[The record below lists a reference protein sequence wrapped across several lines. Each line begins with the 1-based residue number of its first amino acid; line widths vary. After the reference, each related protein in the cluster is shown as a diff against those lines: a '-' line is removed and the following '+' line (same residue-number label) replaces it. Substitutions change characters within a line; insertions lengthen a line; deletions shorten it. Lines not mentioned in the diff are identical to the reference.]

1 MKLIRFL
8 PIIIVIMLLF
18 CACSN
23 IRVQDTSNTA
33 GAGKVK
39 IVTSFY
45 PMYIF
50 TINIAKN
57 IEGVNV
63 VNMAEPK
70 SGCLHDYQMTP
81 ADMKLIED
89 ADIMVINGAGMES
102 FLDKITKELP
112 DLKIVEASKDLEL
125 LEEEEHPH
133 EAEGED
139 VDHTNHEHSVN
150 AHIWVSISGAI
161 DEVRNIGEQLAN
173 ADPDNAEKYRSN
185 TSEYV
190 QKLENQKEK
199 MIKALEGIENKN
211 IVTFHEA
218 FPYFAEEFGLNIVAT
233 IQSEEGSEPSA
244 GELADTIRKIK
255 ESNVKALF
263 TEPQNSSNAVEI
275 VSRETGLDVYVLDPV
290 VSGDEDDLDAYKNA
304 MDENLRVLVEAL
316 K

>member
-1 MKLIRFL
+1 
-8 PIIIVIMLLF
+8 MLLF